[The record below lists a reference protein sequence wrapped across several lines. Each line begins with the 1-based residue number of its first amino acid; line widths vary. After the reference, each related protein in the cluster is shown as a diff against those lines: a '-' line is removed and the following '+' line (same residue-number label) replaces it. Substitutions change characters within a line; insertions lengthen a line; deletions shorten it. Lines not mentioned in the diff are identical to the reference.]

1 MFYPYLVTPFVAWF
15 VAGSLKFVINS
26 LIARK
31 AATQLIG
38 YGGFPS
44 NHSTIVCSM
53 ATLIGLREGFDN
65 AAFGV
70 AVTLAFV
77 VMLDAASLRRH
88 VGKHASTLNQLT
100 RNDGG
105 TGARLRERI
114 GHTPVEVIAGTVV
127 GAFVAVVVNQYFS

>member
-1 MFYPYLVTPFVAWF
+1 MFYPYLVTPFLAWF
-15 VAGSLKFVINS
+15 VAGSLKFLINS
-26 LIARK
+26 VIARK

-53 ATLIGLREGFDN
+53 ATLIGLREGLN
-65 AAFGV
+65 NPAFGV

-100 RNDGG
+100 RNDGHRG
-105 TGARLRERI
+105 LQLRERI
-114 GHTPVEVIAGTVV
+114 GHTPVEIIAGAVV
-127 GAFVAVVVNQYFS
+127 GALVALVVNQYFS